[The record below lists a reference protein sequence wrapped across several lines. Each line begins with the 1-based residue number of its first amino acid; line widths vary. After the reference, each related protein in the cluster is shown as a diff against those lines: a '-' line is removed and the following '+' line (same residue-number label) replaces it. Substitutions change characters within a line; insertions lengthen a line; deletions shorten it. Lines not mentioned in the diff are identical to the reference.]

1 MWKNRPMR
9 WLIPL
14 ALGLLLVVPE
24 ARSDDWAQG
33 LESYDGGDYS
43 AALAAWKRAAAFGNM
58 DAVNAI
64 ADAYRQ
70 GVGVSADPER
80 AAALYRRAAE
90 RGNVVAQLNLGDMMS
105 RGVGVGRD
113 AIGAY
118 AWLGLAAEHGN
129 LWAARRQR
137 EVARTMTAEQ
147 IAIGDGRIRDW
158 KPKLQ

>member
-1 MWKNRPMR
+1 MC
-9 WLIPL
+9 WLISL
-14 ALGLLLVVPE
+14 ALGLWLVVPE
-24 ARSDDWAQG
+24 AHSDDWAQG

-43 AALAAWKRAAAFGNM
+43 AALAAWGRAAASGNL

-70 GVGVSADPER
+70 GVGVLVDPER

-90 RGNVVAQLNLGDMMS
+90 RGNVVAQLNLGDMMG
-105 RGVGVGRD
+105 RGIGVGRD

-118 AWLGLAAEHGN
+118 AWLGLAVEHGN

-147 IAIGDGRIRDW
+147 IAIGDGRIRDRT
-158 KPKLQ
+158 PNSQ